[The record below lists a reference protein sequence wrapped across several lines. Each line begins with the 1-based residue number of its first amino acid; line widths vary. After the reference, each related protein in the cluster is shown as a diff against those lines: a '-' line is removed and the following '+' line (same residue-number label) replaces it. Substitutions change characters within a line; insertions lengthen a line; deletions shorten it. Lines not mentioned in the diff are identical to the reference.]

1 MPDAGVTI
9 EIQGLDEAI
18 KKLDKLS
25 QLRKVHAGIRAA
37 GMYVKGKIAT
47 YPAQKHIPIS
57 AVGGFKTDKSR
68 RYFFWALKKG
78 IIDVPYKRGISSGSE
93 ALGRKWT
100 SKYDRNKFE
109 SVVGNNASYARLVQG
124 GKQTAMMKKIG
135 WKTVDKVAKE
145 ETKKVGEMVF
155 RAVKRAIDQA

>member
-1 MPDAGVTI
+1 MPNDVTVEI
-9 EIQGLDEAI
+9 EGLEELI
-18 KKLDKLS
+18 RKLEKLGR
-25 QLRKVHAGIRAA
+25 LDKVHAGIRSA
-37 GMYVKGKIAT
+37 GMYIKGLMT
-47 YPAQKHIPIS
+47 VYPAQTHIPLS

-78 IIDVPYKRGISSGSE
+78 IIDVPYRRGQSSGSE

-100 SKYDRNKFE
+100 SKYNRNKFE
-109 SVVGNNASYARLVQG
+109 SVIGNNATYARLVMG
-124 GKQTAMMKKIG
+124 GKQTKMMKMIG

-155 RAVKRAIDQA
+155 RAVKRAIESV

>member
-1 MPDAGVTI
+1 MPDDVTVDI
-9 EIQGLDEAI
+9 IGLDEAI
-18 KKLDKLS
+18 KKLEKLGKMNT
-25 QLRKVHAGIRAA
+25 LHAAIQSA
-37 GMYVKGKIAT
+37 GMYIKGLMT
-47 YPAQKHIPIS
+47 VYPPRTHIPLS

-78 IIDVPYKRGISSGSE
+78 LIEVPYRRGQSPGSE
-93 ALGRKWT
+93 SLDKKWT

-109 SVVGNNASYARLVQG
+109 AVVGNNASYARLVQG
-124 GKQTAMMKKIG
+124 GKQTKMMKMIG
-135 WKTVDKVAKE
+135 WKTVDKVAKA